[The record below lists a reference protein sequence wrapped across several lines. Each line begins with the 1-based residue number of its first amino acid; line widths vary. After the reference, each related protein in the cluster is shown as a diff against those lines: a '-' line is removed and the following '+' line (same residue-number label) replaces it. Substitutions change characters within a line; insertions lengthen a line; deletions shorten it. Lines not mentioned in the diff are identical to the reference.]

1 MAAAARR
8 LSDAEWDA
16 ICDAVAKLLPDA
28 DARAEIEHCLF
39 VEFPAFHYDAK
50 RVAAAYQ
57 SGRRMLKHCKALAD
71 LFAQERAF
79 ADDIKHERDLF
90 YIERLRRRAFALVV
104 ACQRIRRANS
114 RRANVQHEWL
124 ITRLCSIYLDNFN
137 AAHLTVSIP
146 GRGGPPGGPLIN
158 FLAATMGLVLPKQRL
173 LGPEGLRDAI
183 RRERQGREHT
193 RQLVLQLEQREHQ
206 GVLTREK

>member
-1 MAAAARR
+1 VAAAARR

-39 VEFPAFHYDAK
+39 VEFPAFHYDAQ

-124 ITRLCSIYLDNFN
+124 HHAALLNLSRQFQRRPFDRLDSR
-137 AAHLTVSIP
+137 S
-146 GRGGPPGGPLIN
+146 GRPTGRSTDQFPGGDD
-158 FLAATMGLVLPKQRL
+158 G
-173 LGPEGLRDAI
+173 LGPAKATPAGARRTTGRDQA
-183 RRERQGREHT
+183 RTSRA
-193 RQLVLQLEQREHQ
+193 
-206 GVLTREK
+206 